1 MCFNTIKKKKTRETR
16 NRIVDAAASRMKLYG
31 LSSPAPRWNAIV
43 PRSLAERKSRKRVEQ
58 AKYLA
63 NSIAKACIR
72 CNGPGAGNG
81 SARTRGGSSGGTHH
95 GVVRWHTRRVSVG
108 HRLRKEYRLLV
119 PALEAVCLDT
129 GIVINDGMN
138 KPLTSISAPAKC
150 FVSLATTAT
159 SSAVLL

>member
-1 MCFNTIKKKKTRETR
+1 MGRAQETGQRELA
-16 NRIVDAAASRMKLYG
+16 VG
-31 LSSPAPRWNAIV
+31 LVA
-43 PRSLAERKSRKRVEQ
+43 L
-58 AKYLA
+58 
-63 NSIAKACIR
+63 
-72 CNGPGAGNG
+72 
-81 SARTRGGSSGGTHH
+81 T
-95 GVVRWHTRRVSVG
+95 GVVRWHTRRATVE

-119 PALEAVCLDT
+119 PPLEAVCLDT